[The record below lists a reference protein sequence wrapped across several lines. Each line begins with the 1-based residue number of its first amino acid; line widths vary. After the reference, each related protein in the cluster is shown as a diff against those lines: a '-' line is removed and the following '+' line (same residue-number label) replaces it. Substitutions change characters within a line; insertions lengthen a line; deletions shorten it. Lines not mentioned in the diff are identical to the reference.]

1 MVRAM
6 MKAVGLGC
14 VLILAGC
21 GGSAAVD
28 GGVVDHDAGRGSDA
42 GARDDAGV
50 DGGVVDHD
58 AGTPGDDAGTPGEC
72 GAARPDLGGIT
83 GTEGLVIARD
93 GTIYYSRSG
102 GVGRMRPGAAPEHG
116 FVSIGG
122 TVWGLALD
130 AANETLYVGNPGH
143 GVHQVDLTAAT
154 PAAGDF
160 VNDLGAPN
168 GLTVGPDGFLYYSDF
183 NGGRVYRVDPAS
195 GTRAEVTA
203 SMISGANG
211 LAFESGGTLLVAS
224 YGTGRLLRLTLTAG
238 VETGRATVTD
248 DLSNPDGV
256 AVAADGTI
264 YVGDQGGA
272 IPAGVYS
279 ISAGVVTPVRT
290 GLSAPASVEFG
301 AGALRCDDLYVAIG
315 GGAMQRIEAVG
326 EGAAV
331 PWH

>member
-1 MVRAM
+1 M

-14 VLILAGC
+14 VLLLAAC
-21 GGSAAVD
+21 DGGATVD
-28 GGVVDHDAGRGSDA
+28 GGAIQEDAGHVVDA
-42 GARDDAGV
+42 GARADAGA
-50 DGGVVDHD
+50 DGGG
-58 AGTPGDDAGTPGEC
+58 ADDAGTPLEDAGSPGEC
-72 GAARPDLGGIT
+72 GDARPNLSGIT

-102 GVGRMRPGAAPEHG
+102 GVGRMRPGAAPENG
-116 FVSIGG
+116 FVSISG

-143 GVHQVDLTAAT
+143 GVHQIDLTAAT

-160 VNDLGAPN
+160 VTDLGAPN

-195 GTRAEVTA
+195 GTRTEVTT
-203 SMISGANG
+203 SPISGANG
-211 LAFESGGTLLVAS
+211 LAFESAGTLLVAS
-224 YGTGRLLRLTLTAG
+224 YGTGRLLRLTRTAG
-238 VETGRATVTD
+238 EETGRTTVTD

-272 IPAGVYS
+272 IQAGVYA

-301 AGALRCDDLYVAIG
+301 SGSLRCGDLYVAVG
-315 GGAMQRIEAVG
+315 GGAMVRIEDVG
-326 EGAAV
+326 AGAAV